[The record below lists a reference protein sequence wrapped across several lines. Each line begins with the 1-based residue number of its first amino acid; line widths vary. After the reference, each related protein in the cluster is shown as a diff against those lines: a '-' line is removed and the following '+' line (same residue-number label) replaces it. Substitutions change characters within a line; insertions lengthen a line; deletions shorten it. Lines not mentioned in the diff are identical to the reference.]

1 MLFAKE
7 ELQLPETPS
16 TDRLD
21 VARGGRYRQR
31 PPGSTWGDFGEQD
44 QLGRVNLIDR
54 SKVLQAVAEV
64 RTGQNFCLSL
74 PLDLPGSNILNP
86 RRYPPQLSPTVR
98 QGVPNWVY
106 ETRREVERATDV
118 INDDRVNLW
127 LQYSTQWDSFAH
139 VGALFDANADGI
151 DEPVFYNGY
160 RAEQAFSLRAQGSGD
175 PAPRPG
181 FEQVSKAH
189 ALGVEH
195 LARHGMQ
202 GRGVLVDLRRP
213 LGDAR
218 TVVGYDLF
226 CALLDKQAVV
236 LEEADMLCIY
246 TGFSQVL
253 LEWGGAPDANRIH
266 QMCAAFDGRDERL
279 LQLLSD
285 TRISAL
291 IADNYAIEH
300 LAADPAFGAGAAT
313 GCAVLPLH
321 QHCLFKLGVPL
332 GELWYLHELAEELHL
347 QQRNRFLLTAPP
359 LRLPGAVGSPVTPIA
374 TL

>member
-1 MLFAKE
+1 MQKE
-7 ELQLPETPS
+7 THLPTHQSSERP
-16 TDRLD
+16 D
-21 VARGGRYRQR
+21 AAPEGRYRQR
-31 PPGSTWGDFGEQD
+31 PPGSTWGDFGEHD

-54 SKVLQAVAEV
+54 HKVLRAVGEV
-64 RTGQNFCLSL
+64 RTGQSFCLSL

-86 RRYPPQLSPTVR
+86 RRFPPQLGPTVR
-98 QGVPNWVY
+98 RGMPNWVY
-106 ETRREVERATDV
+106 ETRREVEHATDV
-118 INDDRVNLW
+118 VNDDRVNLW

-160 RAEQAFSLRAQGSGD
+160 RAGEAFSLRESEAAD
-175 PAPRPG
+175 PASRPG
-181 FEQVSKAH
+181 FEHVSRAH

-202 GRGVLVDLRRP
+202 GRGVLLDLRRP

-226 CALLDKQAVV
+226 CALLDQQAVV

-253 LEWGGAPDANRIH
+253 VEWGGAPDANVIH
-266 QMCAAFDGRDERL
+266 RMCAALDGRDERL

-285 TRISAL
+285 ARISAL

-300 LAADPAFGAGAAT
+300 LVADPAPPAGAAT
-313 GCAVLPLH
+313 RCAVLPLH

-332 GELWYLHELAEELHL
+332 GELWYLHELADELHR